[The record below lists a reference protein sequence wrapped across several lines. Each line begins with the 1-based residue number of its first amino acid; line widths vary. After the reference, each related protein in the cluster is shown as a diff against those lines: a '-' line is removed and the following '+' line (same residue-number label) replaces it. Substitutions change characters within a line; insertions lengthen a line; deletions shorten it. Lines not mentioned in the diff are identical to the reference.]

1 MVIVRNLSNILLS
14 DILIFSSRSFYD
26 DLSILGVL
34 KFYSNLSIFYLMLPG
49 TWSKFSSIIYLIISS
64 SALFALFSLW
74 NSYKLVVGLLGLIFC
89 FIFSL
94 LFFIFLPYS
103 VSWETSSTF
112 QFNSSIEIN
121 ERFTSLMSLFSA
133 SVFLFSECVSFILF
147 LLHGNN
153 VF

>member
-1 MVIVRNLSNILLS
+1 MRNLSNILIS

-26 DLSILGVL
+26 HLSILGVL

-49 TWSKFSSIIYLIISS
+49 TLSKLSSIIYLIISS
-64 SALFALFSLW
+64 SPLFALFSFW

-103 VSWETSSTF
+103 VSWKTSSTF

-121 ERFTSLMSLFSA
+121 ERFISFMSLFSA
-133 SVFLFSECVSFILF
+133 SVF
-147 LLHGNN
+147 
-153 VF
+153 